1 MPDES
6 TRETLPLAPDPLAPP
21 VDVQVVWQR
30 SARARRVS
38 LRIDAAEGAVL
49 VTLPTRGSRK
59 AGLAL
64 LQTHARWITQ
74 RLRALAPACPFVPGA
89 MVPIGGLPHEIIHA
103 PDERGGA
110 FLHGQTLVVTGDET
124 FLARRTADFLRAEAG
139 RRLAVRV
146 AHHATAISV
155 VPHAI
160 RLKDTRTRWG
170 SCAADRT
177 LAFSWRLLLAP
188 DWVLDY
194 VAAHEVAHIRHMNH
208 GVHFWALL
216 NTMSPHRAQ
225 AETWLKR
232 HGPGLL
238 RVGA

>member
-6 TRETLPLAPDPLAPP
+6 LRETLDLAPDPLAPP
-21 VDVQVVWQR
+21 VPVPVVWQR

-49 VTLPTRGSRK
+49 VTLPLRGSRK
-59 AGLAL
+59 SGLAL

-89 MVPIGGLPHEIIHA
+89 MVPIGGIAHEIVHA
-103 PDERGGA
+103 PEERGGA
-110 FLHGQTLVVTGDET
+110 FLHGQTLVVTGAVE
-124 FLARRTADFLRAEAG
+124 FLARRVADFCRAEAG
-139 RRLAVRV
+139 RRLSARV
-146 AHHATAISV
+146 AHHATAIGV

-194 VAAHEVAHIRHMNH
+194 VAAHEVAHLRHMNH
-208 GVHFWALL
+208 GPHFWALL
-216 NTMSPHRAQ
+216 NGMSPNRA
-225 AETWLKR
+225 AADAWLKR